1 MDLMVVLYHV
11 GWVEAKAETQLS
23 IRNAGLRETQPN
35 LRFKHRDT
43 AIKTLIA
50 IIILLI
56 LHLQYR
62 LWLGDA
68 SVSQISEYHERLDEL
83 NKDIQE
89 KKERNDALYAE
100 VLDLRRGLETIEE
113 RARYELG
120 MIKENETFFQV
131 LE

>member
-1 MDLMVVLYHV
+1 MLV
-11 GWVEAKAETQLS
+11 
-23 IRNAGLRETQPN
+23 
-35 LRFKHRDT
+35 
-43 AIKTLIA
+43 LIA
-50 IIILLI
+50 
-56 LHLQYR
+56 HFQYR

-68 SVSQISEYHERLDEL
+68 SFAQLRESRQHLEALTKEA
-83 NKDIQE
+83 QE

-100 VLDLRRGLETIEE
+100 VMDLRKGTETLEE

>member
-1 MDLMVVLYHV
+1 MLGYVPRCGTNPTY
-11 GWVEAKAETQLS
+11 T
-23 IRNAGLRETQPN
+23 
-35 LRFKHRDT
+35 FRDT

-50 IIILLI
+50 IIIVLI
-56 LHLQYR
+56 AHLQYR

-68 SVSQISEYHERLDEL
+68 SISQVNEYRQRLETL
-83 NKDIQE
+83 TKEAQE
-89 KKERNDALYAE
+89 KKERNDSLYAE
-100 VLDLRRGLETIEE
+100 VLDLRKGLETIEE

>member
-1 MDLMVVLYHV
+1 M
-11 GWVEAKAETQLS
+11 
-23 IRNAGLRETQPN
+23 
-35 LRFKHRDT
+35 
-43 AIKTLIA
+43 
-50 IIILLI
+50 
-56 LHLQYR
+56 
-62 LWLGDA
+62 
-68 SVSQISEYHERLDEL
+68 SQISQYHERLDEL
-83 NKDIQE
+83 NKEVQE

>member
-1 MDLMVVLYHV
+1 MSGY
-11 GWVEAKAETQLS
+11 ACNR
-23 IRNAGLRETQPN
+23 RNPA
-35 LRFKHRDT
+35 FHRDSV
-43 AIKTLIA
+43 IKHIVILIIGL
-50 IIILLI
+50 II
-56 LHLQYR
+56 HFQYR

-68 SVSQISEYHERLDEL
+68 SVSQISEYREQLNEL
-83 NKDIQE
+83 NKEIQE
-89 KKERNDALYAE
+89 KKDRNDALYAE

>member
-1 MDLMVVLYHV
+1 MRY
-11 GWVEAKAETQLS
+11 
-23 IRNAGLRETQPN
+23 
-35 LRFKHRDT
+35 
-43 AIKTLIA
+43 
-50 IIILLI
+50 IILLI
-56 LHLQYR
+56 IGLIIHFQYR

-68 SVSQISEYHERLDEL
+68 SVSQISEYRQRLDEL
-83 NKDIQE
+83 NKEIQE
-89 KKERNDALYAE
+89 KKERNDSLYAE

>member
-1 MDLMVVLYHV
+1 MR
-11 GWVEAKAETQLS
+11 AP
-23 IRNAGLRETQPN
+23 RNPS
-35 LRFKHRDT
+35 HRSRV

-56 LHLQYR
+56 VHFQYR

-68 SVSQISEYHERLDEL
+68 SVSQISDYRERLETL
-83 NKDIQE
+83 TKEAQE
-89 KKERNDALYAE
+89 KKERNDSLYAE